1 MPSINTAY
9 FAMLPQIY
17 KCISEKQN
25 KKQKLY
31 IKVIISQRY
40 TMSLTTFVKR
50 LKKQNT
56 SNNQA
61 LRIFDIES
69 NRQN

>member
-17 KCISEKQN
+17 KSISEKQN

-31 IKVIISQRY
+31 IKVINALGSSCVIVCELSFTSTRN
-40 TMSLTTFVKR
+40 
-50 LKKQNT
+50 KKVW
-56 SNNQA
+56 
-61 LRIFDIES
+61 
-69 NRQN
+69 